1 MAYSPGISVRI
12 YGEGL
17 DQTTKDF
24 LNVSSAKT
32 RRRAMMVGSAHA
44 LDAIKKYYS
53 KAGRFLW
60 LKKWGPTHGPGRK
73 PTQWWRGPA
82 NGWSQMAPTSKK
94 AEFINKAIGF
104 AHKVTGGKITP
115 KRKKMLT
122 IPVTPQA
129 HGLTARTF
137 SKTIAPLFRVKN
149 ALVMSTAD
157 GGIKPV
163 FALKKSVTQ
172 APWKNA
178 LPSER
183 VFMPPFEKA
192 LMDTMIDDLEG
203 HAQKWGI

>member
-1 MAYSPGISVRI
+1 MAYSPNISVEI
-12 YGEGL
+12 YGKGL
-17 DQTTKDF
+17 TETTKDF
-24 LNVSSAKT
+24 LNASSAKA
-32 RRRAMMVGSAHA
+32 RKRAMVMASTRA

-53 KAGRFLW
+53 DKGRFLW
-60 LKKWGPTHGPGRK
+60 LAKGGPTHGPGRK
-73 PTQWWRGPA
+73 PTQWWRGVA
-82 NGWSQMAPTSKK
+82 NGWSQTMPTPKR

-122 IPVTPQA
+122 IPVIPQA

-163 FALKKSVTQ
+163 FALRKSVTQ
-172 APWKNA
+172 APWKGA
-178 LPSER
+178 LPPSPL
-183 VFMPPFEKA
+183 FMGPFEEA
-192 LMDTMIDDLEG
+192 LVDVLVDDLEG
-203 HAQKWGI
+203 DGR